1 MNKQEK
7 VSLNIKQTNKQPQEK
22 IYNEEFDWILS
33 LKKAYQDY
41 VKRENLLQ
49 IEQNGQNK

>member
-7 VSLNIKQTNKQPQEK
+7 ESLKIEELNK
-22 IYNEEFDWILS
+22 EEFDWILS
-33 LKKAYQDY
+33 LKKAYQEH

-49 IEQNGQNK
+49 IEQNGKNK